1 MPDGKRLRYSVSE
14 LKIIVPQIAG
24 MTGVDGSVLEG
35 QARELTPA
43 LLERIRATAGHELG
57 HALGLAHSDSA
68 GDLMYAQG
76 RKDGSRASVTA
87 RDIQTVEA
95 LYALPNGAM
104 VR

>member
-1 MPDGKRLRYSVSE
+1 
-14 LKIIVPQIAG
+14 
-24 MTGVDGSVLEG
+24 
-35 QARELTPA
+35 
-43 LLERIRATAGHELG
+43 
-57 HALGLAHSDSA
+57 
-68 GDLMYAQG
+68 MYAQG